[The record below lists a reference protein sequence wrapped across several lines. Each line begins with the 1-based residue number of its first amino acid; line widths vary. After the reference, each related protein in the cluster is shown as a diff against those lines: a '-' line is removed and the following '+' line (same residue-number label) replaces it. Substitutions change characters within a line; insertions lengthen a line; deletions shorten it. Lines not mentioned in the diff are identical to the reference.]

1 MKPNTNLFMLQHI
14 KNKFL
19 LLPVNLLNHKAGG
32 LKSQKNIHC
41 LFYTH
46 RLAEIAFV
54 RECTHKAGSLLKAL
68 LWKVL

>member
-1 MKPNTNLFMLQHI
+1 MKPNTNLFRLQHI
-14 KNKFL
+14 KKISNFCSC
-19 LLPVNLLNHKAGG
+19 NLLNHKAGG
-32 LKSQKNIHC
+32 LKSQKSIHC

-54 RECTHKAGSLLKAL
+54 REYAHKAGSLLKAL